1 MELTIINETTEKKWN
16 RYRKDFEMILS
27 QTQKVVEV
35 PKNACLS
42 VIFVDKERI
51 HEINREY
58 RNMDRPT
65 DVISFAL
72 LDSDEI
78 LEEEEN
84 ELGDIFINIEAVY
97 DQAKEYQHTIRREV
111 NFLFTHGVLHLLGYD
126 HMNEA
131 DEKEMFALQ
140 DKIIDPLIKKRYV
153 NYDAR

>member
-1 MELTIINETTEKKWN
+1 MELTIINETNEKKWN
-16 RYRKDFEMILS
+16 RYRKDFEMILEKA
-27 QTQKVVEV
+27 QEV
-35 PKNACLS
+35 CEASSNACLS

-51 HEINREY
+51 HEINRDY
-58 RNMDRPT
+58 RNIDRPT

-78 LEEEEN
+78 LAEEES

-126 HMNEA
+126 HMNEE

-153 NYDAR
+153 NYDK

>member
-1 MELTIINETTEKKWN
+1 MELTIINETNEKKWN
-16 RYRKDFEMILS
+16 RYRKDFEMILEKA
-27 QTQKVVEV
+27 QEV
-35 PKNACLS
+35 CQASNNACLS

-58 RNMDRPT
+58 RNIDRPT

-72 LDSDEI
+72 LDSDEV
-78 LEEEEN
+78 LVEEES

-97 DQAKEYQHTIRREV
+97 DQAREYQHTIRREV

-126 HMNEA
+126 HMNED

-140 DKIIDPLIKKRYV
+140 DKIIDPLIKKRFV
-153 NYDAR
+153 NYDK